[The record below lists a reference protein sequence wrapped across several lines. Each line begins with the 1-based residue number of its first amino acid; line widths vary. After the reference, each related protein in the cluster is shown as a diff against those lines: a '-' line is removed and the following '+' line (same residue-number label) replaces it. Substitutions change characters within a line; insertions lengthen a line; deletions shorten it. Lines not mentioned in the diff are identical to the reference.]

1 MFERFTE
8 QSRRVVVLAQE
19 EARMLGHNHIGSE
32 HLLLGLLHEQGTIAA
47 DVLASAGITV
57 EAARSQVEELA
68 GPGDKLRPSGHIPFT
83 QRAKKILELS
93 LREALEQR
101 KTYIGTEHI
110 LLALMRDADGT
121 GARVLERLG
130 GSLPAL
136 RQQVLEASE
145 EAAAGPATTTVI
157 PAEEMWTAD
166 WRHAQGFAREPR
178 FPPPGHPGPPGAH
191 ADRPAPGQHRA
202 PPRPRRRR
210 GNRAGIPR
218 SGHVGQP
225 APGCHRAPPRHR
237 RGPGGRRRRTRK
249 RGRVGVVS
257 HRKINCL
264 TGAVQ
269 HRLNCFCPVPEGFCH
284 VLARAR
290 PPVSSARHP

>member
-32 HLLLGLLHEQGTIAA
+32 HLLLGLLHEQGGMAA

-57 EAARSQVEELA
+57 EAARAQVEELA
-68 GPGDKLRPSGHIPFT
+68 VPRDKSPTGHIPFT

-136 RQQVLEASE
+136 REQVLEASE

-166 WRHAQGFAREPR
+166 WRHAQGGFAREAN
-178 FPPPGHPGPPGAH
+178 FPPPPVAGFRHVLAPIDRRLAGIERHLGI
-191 ADRPAPGQHRA
+191 ADDEEAAPGFRGLLMSVHRRLTA
-202 PPRPRRRR
+202 IERHL
-210 GNRAGIPR
+210 GI
-218 SGHVGQP
+218 SVD
-225 APGCHRAPPRHR
+225 
-237 RGPGGRRRRTRK
+237 RGPGEEG
-249 RGRVGVVS
+249 
-257 HRKINCL
+257 
-264 TGAVQ
+264 
-269 HRLNCFCPVPEGFCH
+269 PEKGE
-284 VLARAR
+284 AGPGQEAE
-290 PPVSSARHP
+290 